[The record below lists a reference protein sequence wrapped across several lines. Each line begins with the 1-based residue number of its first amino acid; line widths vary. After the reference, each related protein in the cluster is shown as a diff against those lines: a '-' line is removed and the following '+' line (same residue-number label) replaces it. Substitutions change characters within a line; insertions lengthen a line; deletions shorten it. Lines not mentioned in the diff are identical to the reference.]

1 MSGLT
6 KEVTATCGKTI
17 LVVGLSNKDEVMY
30 VKSTIRVKPKNRKQK
45 KEFKSQSYRMRKVA
59 NEKNTLGLRLIPLYL
74 YPSLPIGI
82 VLTSIGGE
90 ERVFDGSNISTD
102 VRFGCMAWGIKPKKD

>member
-1 MSGLT
+1 MDGLT
-6 KEVTATCGKTI
+6 KEVTVTCGKAI

-59 NEKNTLGLRLIPLYL
+59 KGEYEVTTYCTFNVKLFSKIISLLEKNEN
-74 YPSLPIGI
+74 
-82 VLTSIGGE
+82 GE
-90 ERVFDGSNISTD
+90 FWFNID
-102 VRFGCMAWGIKPKKD
+102 KK

>member
-1 MSGLT
+1 MNGLT

-17 LVVGLSNKDEVMY
+17 LVVDLSNKDEVMY

-59 NEKNTLGLRLIPLYL
+59 KGEYEVTTYCQFSVKLFSKIMSLIEKNEN
-74 YPSLPIGI
+74 
-82 VLTSIGGE
+82 GE
-90 ERVFDGSNISTD
+90 FCFNID
-102 VRFGCMAWGIKPKKD
+102 KK

>member
-1 MSGLT
+1 MNELS
-6 KEVTATCGKTI
+6 KKVTATCGNII

-59 NEKNTLGLRLIPLYL
+59 KGEYEVTTYCPFSLKLFLKIMSFLEQNE
-74 YPSLPIGI
+74 
-82 VLTSIGGE
+82 
-90 ERVFDGSNISTD
+90 DGKLWFNLD
-102 VRFGCMAWGIKPKKD
+102 KK

>member
-6 KEVTATCGKTI
+6 KEVTATCGNTI

-45 KEFKSQSYRMRKVA
+45 KGFKSQSYRMRKVA
-59 NEKNTLGLRLIPLYL
+59 KGEYEVTTYCPFTVKLFSKIISLLEKNEN
-74 YPSLPIGI
+74 
-82 VLTSIGGE
+82 GE
-90 ERVFDGSNISTD
+90 FWFNID
-102 VRFGCMAWGIKPKKD
+102 KK

>member
-1 MSGLT
+1 MDELA

-59 NEKNTLGLRLIPLYL
+59 KGDSYM
-74 YPSLPIGI
+74 YY
-82 VLTSIGGE
+82 SI
-90 ERVFDGSNISTD
+90 RN
-102 VRFGCMAWGIKPKKD
+102 